1 MLKFGTKVEVNGHS
15 AIVIDSMANP
25 IRYRCIFEKDGA
37 AEWFSEY
44 EVEVQV
50 EEVRVEEGSTWESQG
65 GAAFPIPEST
75 KFFPE
80 TGMSLRDY
88 FAAKVLPS
96 VYTDFVTDDPNCFS
110 SPDWRVGIALD
121 CYLIADAML
130 SARDF
135 KLDKKKK
142 GNPNE

>member
-15 AIVIDSMANP
+15 AVVIDSMANP
-25 IRYRCIFEKDGA
+25 IRYRCIFEKDGET
-37 AEWFSEY
+37 EWFSEY

-50 EEVRVEEGSTWESQG
+50 KEGSTWESKG

-88 FAAKVLPS
+88 FAARVLP
-96 VYTDFVTDDPNCFS
+96 VIYTDVITSLTKSGFPSDD
-110 SPDWRVGIALD
+110 WQVGIAID
-121 CYLIADAML
+121 CYKMADAML
-130 SARDF
+130 TARDI
-135 KLDKKKK
+135 D
-142 GNPNE
+142 

>member
-15 AIVIDSMANP
+15 AVVIDSMANP
-25 IRYRCIFEKDGA
+25 IRYRCIFEKDGE

-44 EVEVQV
+44 EVEVHV
-50 EEVRVEEGSTWESQG
+50 EEVSTWESKV
-65 GAAFPIPEST
+65 GAAFLVPEST

-88 FAAKVLPS
+88 FAAKALPS
-96 VYTDFVTDDPNCFS
+96 VYTYFVADGPNCFS

-135 KLDKKKK
+135 ELNNKCHGK
-142 GNPNE
+142 E

>member
-15 AIVIDSMANP
+15 AVVIDSTANP
-25 IRYRCIFEKDGA
+25 IRYRCIFEKDGET
-37 AEWFSEY
+37 EWFSEY
-44 EVEVQV
+44 EVEVQ
-50 EEVRVEEGSTWESQG
+50 VEEGSTWESQG
-65 GAAFPIPEST
+65 GAAFPTPEST

-96 VYTDFVTDDPNCFS
+96 VYTDFVADDPNCFS

-135 KLDKKKK
+135 KLNKKCHEK
-142 GNPNE
+142 E

>member
-15 AIVIDSMANP
+15 AVVIDSMANP

-44 EVEVQV
+44 EVEVQ
-50 EEVRVEEGSTWESQG
+50 VEEGSTWESQG

-88 FAAKVLPS
+88 FAAKALPA
-96 VYTDFVTDDPNCFS
+96 VCAGLVTDYPNRFS
-110 SPDWRVGIALD
+110 LPDWRVDAASY

-135 KLDKKKK
+135 KLNKKCHEK
-142 GNPNE
+142 E

>member
-15 AIVIDSMANP
+15 AVVIDSMANP
-25 IRYRCIFEKDGA
+25 IRYRCIFEKDGET
-37 AEWFSEY
+37 EWFSEY

-50 EEVRVEEGSTWESQG
+50 EEGSTWESKG

-88 FAAKVLPS
+88 FAARVLPAI
-96 VYTDFVTDDPNCFS
+96 YTDVITSLTKSGFPSDD
-110 SPDWRVGIALD
+110 WQVGVAID
-121 CYLIADAML
+121 CYKMADAML
-130 SARDF
+130 TARDI
-135 KLDKKKK
+135 D
-142 GNPNE
+142 

>member
-15 AIVIDSMANP
+15 AVVIDSMANP
-25 IRYRCIFEKDGA
+25 IRYRCIFEKDGET
-37 AEWFSEY
+37 EWFSEY
-44 EVEVQV
+44 EVEVK
-50 EEVRVEEGSTWESQG
+50 VEEGSTWESKG

-80 TGMSLRDY
+80 TGMNLRDY
-88 FAAKVLPS
+88 FAAKALPA

-110 SPDWRVGIALD
+110 APDWRVGIALD

-135 KLDKKKK
+135 EFNNKHHGK
-142 GNPNE
+142 E

>member
-15 AIVIDSMANP
+15 AVVIDSMANP
-25 IRYRCIFEKDGA
+25 IRYRCIFEKDGET
-37 AEWFSEY
+37 EWFSEY

-50 EEVRVEEGSTWESQG
+50 KEGSTWESKG

-88 FAAKVLPS
+88 FAARVLPAI
-96 VYTDFVTDDPNCFS
+96 YTDVITSLTKSGFPSDD
-110 SPDWRVGIALD
+110 WQVGIAID
-121 CYLIADAML
+121 CYKMADAML
-130 SARDF
+130 TARDI
-135 KLDKKKK
+135 D
-142 GNPNE
+142 

>member
-15 AIVIDSMANP
+15 AVVIDSMANP
-25 IRYRCIFEKDGA
+25 IRYRCIFEKDGE

-44 EVEVQV
+44 EVEVHV
-50 EEVRVEEGSTWESQG
+50 EEVSTWESKV
-65 GAAFPIPEST
+65 GAAFLVPEST

-88 FAAKVLPS
+88 FAAKALPA
-96 VYTDFVTDDPNCFS
+96 VCAGLVTDYTDKFS
-110 SPDWRVGIALD
+110 LPAWRAD
-121 CYLIADAML
+121 AASYCYLIADAML

-135 KLDKKKK
+135 ELNNKCHGK
-142 GNPNE
+142 E